1 MSFYIEDINIS
12 VILSYSLQK
21 LISNKTCDSD
31 IHMMSILL
39 DWVNLVASD
48 SYTEHFIAHYL
59 WTSTMYWGLTKQT
72 FPPCGYQDTDITRM
86 EFISQ
91 IKYNVIQIS
100 QPTKSQNYL
109 FIFLFRGLWAFYQEC
124 SFPDVWIFYSLTVF
138 KYLCSKFSSF
148 KVFLT
153 TKLKK
158 YASDLSSL

>member
-1 MSFYIEDINIS
+1 MLTNKIKTLNEMSFYIEDINIS
-12 VILSYSLQK
+12 IILNYSLQK

-109 FIFLFRGLWAFYQEC
+109 FIFFISGPLGLLPGMFFPRCLKILFPHC
-124 SFPDVWIFYSLTVF
+124 V
-138 KYLCSKFSSF
+138 
-148 KVFLT
+148 
-153 TKLKK
+153 
-158 YASDLSSL
+158 